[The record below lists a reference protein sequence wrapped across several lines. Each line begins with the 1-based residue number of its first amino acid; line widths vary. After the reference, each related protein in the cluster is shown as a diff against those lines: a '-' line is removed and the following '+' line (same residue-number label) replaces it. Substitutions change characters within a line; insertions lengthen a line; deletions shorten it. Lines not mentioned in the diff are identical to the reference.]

1 MVLGVKR
8 LGCGGELTK
17 GKNRGEATWGEMVL
31 GRNILLPFHSTLLY
45 YWGGGGCTCVCV
57 CERENGVVLDSA
69 FVNETY

>member
-31 GRNILLPFHSTLLY
+31 GRKRERTELYWIQHSLMRHINKMLLIFSRQ
-45 YWGGGGCTCVCV
+45 V
-57 CERENGVVLDSA
+57 
-69 FVNETY
+69 